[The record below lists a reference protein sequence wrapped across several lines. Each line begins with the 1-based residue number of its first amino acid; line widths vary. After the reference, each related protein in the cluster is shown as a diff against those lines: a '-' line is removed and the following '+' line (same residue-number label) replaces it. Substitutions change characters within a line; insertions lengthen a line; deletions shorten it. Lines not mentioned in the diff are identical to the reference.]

1 MLTTD
6 HDKRTTRIFAAVP
19 LLLAAA
25 AGALDGASFTAF
37 HDVVVSAMTGSF
49 VALGRGL
56 GSVAALAPA
65 AWALGGYVLGL
76 VAGTVTAGL
85 AERRLPARGA
95 VGVTLGLELA
105 VLSAFGLAWLLGGP
119 GHAFPVEPMIGTA
132 TLAMGLQGAALRR
145 IGPAGTPTNYFT
157 GVVTN
162 WVSGMVDP
170 AGRSW
175 NPGAGARIAV
185 FVLAVAATGS
195 LHRVLPAGVVAVPV
209 ALVAAATVLA
219 LASARSRRA
228 VGLRPA
234 DHTAARTRSM
244 VVTPTRV

>member
-95 VGVTLGLELA
+95 VA
-105 VLSAFGLAWLLGGP
+105 
-119 GHAFPVEPMIGTA
+119 
-132 TLAMGLQGAALRR
+132 
-145 IGPAGTPTNYFT
+145 
-157 GVVTN
+157 
-162 WVSGMVDP
+162 
-170 AGRSW
+170 
-175 NPGAGARIAV
+175 
-185 FVLAVAATGS
+185 
-195 LHRVLPAGVVAVPV
+195 HRV
-209 ALVAAATVLA
+209 
-219 LASARSRRA
+219 R
-228 VGLRPA
+228 
-234 DHTAARTRSM
+234 
-244 VVTPTRV
+244 